1 MLQIDKMSRQ
11 PVYGQIIESIEK
23 EVLLGYLKEG
33 DQVSSVRDLS
43 KELGIN
49 PNTIQKAYQELDR
62 DGITFSTPGVGTFIS
77 PGATRKIKKK
87 KIEYLLEIE
96 KISGELAIA
105 GIEENRTIEA
115 VKQGYKRI
123 SEKGVNKND

>member
-11 PVYGQIIESIEK
+11 PVYGQIIEAIEK
-23 EVLLGYLKEG
+23 EIILGYLKEN
-33 DQVSSVRDLS
+33 DQISSVRDLS
-43 KELGIN
+43 KELRIN
-49 PNTIQKAYQELDR
+49 PNTIQKSYQELER
-62 DGITFSTPGVGTFIS
+62 DGITFSSPGVGTFIAA
-77 PGATRKIKKK
+77 GALAKIKNK
-87 KIEYLLEIE
+87 KISYLLEIE

-123 SEKGVNKND
+123 SEKGVKKND